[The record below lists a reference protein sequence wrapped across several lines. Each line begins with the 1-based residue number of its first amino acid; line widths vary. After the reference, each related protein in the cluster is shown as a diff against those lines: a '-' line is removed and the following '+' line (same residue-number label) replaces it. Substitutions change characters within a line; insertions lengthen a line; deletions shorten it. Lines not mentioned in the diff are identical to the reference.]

1 MKRARIVFEGRVQGV
16 FFRANAQ
23 RIARELKLTGWVRN
37 RPDGTVE
44 AMVEGS
50 EPDIEELVARLRKD
64 VEAAEVR
71 KVRTEWAEGE
81 REFRI
86 FEVRGEF

>member
-1 MKRARIVFEGRVQGV
+1 MKKAHLVFEGRVQGV
-16 FFRANAQ
+16 FFRASAQ
-23 RIARELKLTGWVRN
+23 RIARELKLTGWVAN

-44 AMVEGS
+44 AQVEGS
-50 EPDIEELVARLRKD
+50 ESDIEEMIARLKREVK
-64 VEAAEVR
+64 AAEVR
-71 KVRTEWAEGE
+71 KVRAEWSEGE

>member
-1 MKRARIVFEGRVQGV
+1 MKRASLVFEGRVQGV

-37 RPDGTVE
+37 QPDGTVE
-44 AMVEGS
+44 ALVEGS
-50 EPDIEELVARLRKD
+50 ESDIEELVARLKKE
-64 VEAAEVR
+64 VKAAEVR
-71 KVRTEWAEGE
+71 KVRTLWSEGE

-86 FEVRGEF
+86 FEVRGDF

>member
-1 MKRARIVFEGRVQGV
+1 MKKARLVFEGHVQGV
-16 FFRANAQ
+16 FFRANTQ
-23 RIARELKLTGWVRN
+23 RIAREMKLTGWVRN

-44 AMVEGS
+44 ALVEGS
-50 EPDIEELVARLRKD
+50 ESEVDELIGRLKRE
-64 VEAAEVR
+64 VESAEVR
-71 KVRTEWAEGE
+71 KVRAEWSEGE